1 MKKLPTIMAIM
12 SPFPHSIEG
21 AQSLSQAEDMMRE
34 NNVHHLPVTEAG
46 QLVGVVS
53 TEDLK
58 IGSSAFVP
66 AGASSDLMV
75 KDVCSSK
82 IYLADIHDSLEA
94 VLRVMSDKH
103 IGSAIVMKND
113 KLAGILTHSDICRS
127 YADLLVKLHPSSSG
141 NDAA

>member
-21 AQSLSQAEDMMRE
+21 SQSLSQASAMMRE
-34 NNVHHLPVTEAG
+34 NNVHHLPVTDAG
-46 QLVGVVS
+46 ELVGVVS

-66 AGASSDLMV
+66 AGASADLMV
-75 KDVCSSK
+75 KDVCSSQV
-82 IYLADIHDSLEA
+82 YLMDIHDPLEA
-94 VLRVMSDKH
+94 VLRVMSEKH

-127 YADLLVKLHPSSSG
+127 YAELLTKLRPSNNG

>member
-21 AQSLSQAEDMMRE
+21 SQSLSQASLMMRE
-34 NNVHHLPVTEAG
+34 NNVNHLPVTDIG
-46 QLVGVVS
+46 QLIGVVS

-66 AGASSDLMV
+66 TGASVDLIV

-82 IYLADIHDSLEA
+82 IYLADIYDPLEA
-94 VLRVMSDKH
+94 VLRVMSEKH
-103 IGSAIVMKND
+103 VDSAIVMKND

-127 YADLLVKLHPSSSG
+127 YAELLAKLSPNSNG
-141 NDAA
+141 DDAA

>member
-21 AQSLSQAEDMMRE
+21 SQSLSQASVMMRE
-34 NNVHHLPVTEAG
+34 NNVHHLPVTDAG

-66 AGASSDLMV
+66 AGASVDLMV
-75 KDVCSSK
+75 KDVCSSQ
-82 IYLADIHDSLEA
+82 IYLMDIHDSLEA
-94 VLRVMSDKH
+94 VLRVMSEKH

-127 YADLLVKLHPSSSG
+127 YADLLVKLRPDSNG

>member
-21 AQSLSQAEDMMRE
+21 SLSLLQAEAMMRE
-34 NNVHHLPVTEAG
+34 NKVHHLPVTEAG
-46 QLVGVVS
+46 QLIGVVS
-53 TEDLK
+53 MEDLK
-58 IGSSAFVP
+58 IGFSAFVP
-66 AGASSDLMV
+66 AGALSDLMV

-82 IYLADIHDSLEA
+82 IYLADIHDSLGA

-103 IGSAIVMKND
+103 VGSAIVMKND

-127 YADLLVKLHPSSSG
+127 YADLLVKLHPASNG
-141 NDAA
+141 DDAA

>member
-1 MKKLPTIMAIM
+1 MNKLPTIMAIM

-21 AQSLSQAEDMMRE
+21 SQSLSQAAAMMSE

-46 QLVGVVS
+46 QLTGLVS

-58 IGSSAFVP
+58 IGSSVFVP

-82 IYLADIHDSLEA
+82 IYLTDIHDPLDV

-127 YADLLVKLHPSSSG
+127 YAELLGKLNPTSSG
-141 NDAA
+141 DDAA

>member
-12 SPFPHSIEG
+12 SPFPHSIDG
-21 AQSLSQAEDMMRE
+21 SQSLSQASVMMRE
-34 NNVHHLPVTEAG
+34 NNVHHLPVTDAG
-46 QLVGVVS
+46 QLIGVVS

-66 AGASSDLMV
+66 AGASVDLMV
-75 KDVCSSK
+75 KDVCSSQ
-82 IYLADIHDSLEA
+82 IYLADIHDSLDA
-94 VLRVMSDKH
+94 VLRVMSEKH

-127 YADLLVKLHPSSSG
+127 YADLLAEIRPNSNG